1 MASSGKRKTT
11 MAKLTRERRLHE
23 RRLDKQAK
31 KDARKRAAAS
41 HPGQPGGELTPDA
54 GEELAPDAG
63 EELTQDAA
71 DSGAPLARQ
80 SDPDPLARTARE
92 G

>member
-31 KDARKRAAAS
+31 KDARKRASAHQPIQPSDELTAGLDE
-41 HPGQPGGELTPDA
+41 PDGPGAGQPDLHSFVQTP
-54 GEELAPDAG
+54 
-63 EELTQDAA
+63 
-71 DSGAPLARQ
+71 
-80 SDPDPLARTARE
+80 SD